1 MTDEMAAQVGGVPE
15 PIVRTLRRLIRR
27 ARLVIFVRGVA
38 ALAAVAVFSLL
49 AVMAVDAGVTLFSV
63 TVRYALTLAA
73 LALTLLAAGALFI
86 RPLARSFTLDG
97 IARAIE
103 SHHPELQERISSAVE
118 LLSSDDAPEL
128 RGSAALIAALVDE
141 ARGDVRTLAPRR
153 EITFRPA
160 RFFLV
165 AAFAATAFLGC
176 LLVGW
181 PRPAVRLLARAV
193 APYLNLANVAA
204 DDLAIEPGDV
214 VVTKG
219 RSLRIDVQV
228 ANAAVRSAELLVA
241 GPDAEEAAEEMTAV
255 FSPDDEVRRFVF
267 TCPPVTESFRYRI
280 HAGDALS
287 RYYAVQVVPFPAV
300 TRVDLRYEYPAY
312 TRLEPAT
319 EENAA
324 GDISAVAGTNVVVT
338 AKTNTVVQSA
348 KFVVNGEEVP
358 GVRPGLSIAQDG
370 ASVCTFSVQLTRELA
385 GRWRAEIADAY
396 GFTNSPRERAIMVLP
411 DAPPTAVILHPEERE
426 LRLKPT
432 DQLPVLYAVGDD
444 FGVAGAEFDAET
456 ERAKLAPVP
465 VPLTEEG
472 RAAGPL
478 AMGTAVLDL
487 ARLPLGGARQ
497 LTVRVRARDGLPPEM
512 GGPQEGVSEPLTIE
526 LDREAPSYAERAEA
540 ASEEEVRQGLESALA
555 ELRAAKEQSTEVL
568 PAVSGS
574 GELAEDAK
582 EQLDRIAGHLDA
594 AEGTVRELARDVRW
608 GTYSV
613 LSPRLAALAEDHIA
627 RAEDLA
633 GQTKLTD
640 DPWQRA
646 DLADEA
652 DLQMDL
658 AMMTAEDLLRD
669 FADLAEAVSRHE
681 DLAQLARRQAQLAEA
696 RQGMDAAAPA
706 EAQAAPGEAQAAPV
720 MTAEQWQQ
728 AQDQA
733 ASEMA
738 EMLAEGVRE
747 DLARDGLPS
756 LAERARQ
763 LQQDQTRLAE
773 NTEGLRAFQE
783 NEEALME
790 LARDQEALAEDAS
803 ADDRAADQRDE
814 MIQAAQQIRS
824 HDLTQAAVDQSAVA
838 GTLSGRS
845 TRLQQE
851 LAAVELT
858 RQAEAAA
865 EQQRELAQKTQEARQ
880 NLPAPQ
886 APAQGPEGAEGN
898 ADQQNGAEQGAQQLA
913 ALAEPQ
919 KALADQ
925 MAALQEQSRRNMWE
939 VRQAFDRFNP
949 ANQMRQASAAV
960 EAGNAQPAE
969 QAAAQAAQR
978 ADRLVQQLQNVQ
990 RRFAEL
996 PDKQQRSERL
1006 AELGARQR
1014 ELERRTRDL
1023 ANRRQQTLAQVDRG
1037 QTEWMQAEQAEVA
1050 REAANLVRRT
1060 EELAPQ
1066 PDRADL
1072 RAARQAGQAARRIRE
1087 GEAAEAAESARAAA
1101 EDLSDL
1107 ARRLH
1112 DAGRD
1117 PLAPDPGGQARLAQD
1132 ADRTAR
1138 RQENLARE
1146 MDAFAAE
1153 DFPGAV
1159 VARQAGLAERTADLG
1174 GQVETVREGVQQ
1186 LMPSEAGYDQGRRAL
1201 EELERAGGAQRR
1213 AEDAVAERRTREALP
1228 AQTESAH
1235 ALGEAADALGRMW
1248 AAYAPSAQRQGLWDM
1263 AAAQAPSQRSLSEAA
1278 RAADEASRTLQ
1289 PEAAGRAAEHMQAAE
1304 QQAAARLAELGLY
1317 QGSMPAYVR
1326 GRAGPTLDPQRLGL
1340 TAADLR
1346 ELSGP
1351 ELGEIQFTLD
1361 DWARLPGQ
1369 LQDEILQAAGQDSPG
1384 EYRELIKRYFRAI
1397 AKRGTRA
1404 KEEGEQ

>member
-1 MTDEMAAQVGGVPE
+1 MAAQVDGVPE

-38 ALAAVAVFSLL
+38 ALAAVAVCSVL

-73 LALTLLAAGALFI
+73 LALTLLAAGALLI

-160 RFFLV
+160 RFFLL

-204 DDLAIEPGDV
+204 DDLTIEPGDV

-219 RSLRIDVQV
+219 RSLRIDVRV

-241 GPDAEEAAEEMTAV
+241 GPDAEEAAEQMTAV
-255 FSPDDEVRRFVF
+255 FNADDEVRRFVF
-267 TCPPVTESFRYRI
+267 TCAPVTESFRYRI

-287 RYYAVQVVPFPAV
+287 RYYSVRVVPFPAV

-319 EENAA
+319 EEDAA
-324 GDISAVAGTNVVVT
+324 GDISAVAGTNVVIT
-338 AKTNTVVQSA
+338 ARTNTVVQTA

-358 GVRPGLSIAQDG
+358 GVRPGLSIGRDG
-370 ASVCTFSVQLTRELA
+370 ASVCTFSVRLTPRLA
-385 GRWRAEIADAY
+385 GRWRAEIADEH
-396 GFTNSPRERAIMVLP
+396 GFTNSPRERAITVLP

-444 FGVAGAEFDAET
+444 FGVAGVEFDAET
-456 ERAKLAPVP
+456 ERGKLAPVP
-465 VPLTEEG
+465 VPSTEEG

-497 LTVRVRARDGLPPEM
+497 LTVRLRAKDGLPPEM
-512 GGPQEGVSEPLTIE
+512 GGPQEGVSEALTIE

-540 ASEEEVRQGLESALA
+540 ATEEEVRQGLEGALA

-568 PAVSGS
+568 PSVSGAGDLS
-574 GELAEDAK
+574 EDAR

-594 AEGTVRELARDVRW
+594 AEGAVRKLARDVRW

-633 GQTKLTD
+633 GQTKLAD
-640 DPWQRA
+640 DPWRRA

-658 AMMTAEDLLRD
+658 AMMTTEDLLRD

-681 DLAQLARRQAQLAEA
+681 DLARLARRQAQLAAA
-696 RQGMDAAAPA
+696 RQGMDAAAPGQ
-706 EAQAAPGEAQAAPV
+706 AQPAPV

-728 AQDQA
+728 AQGQA
-733 ASEMA
+733 AGEMA

-747 DLARDGLPS
+747 DLAREGLPS

-783 NEEALME
+783 NEEALMQ

-803 ADDRAADQRDE
+803 ADDRAADQRE
-814 MIQAAQQIRS
+814 RMIRAAQQIRS
-824 HDLTQAAVDQSAVA
+824 HDLTQAAVNQSAVA

-880 NLPAPQ
+880 NLEAAQ
-886 APAQGPEGAEGN
+886 AAAQAARDPEEKTRQEN
-898 ADQQNGAEQGAQQLA
+898 AAEQAAQQLA
-913 ALAEPQ
+913 ALAGPQ
-919 KALADQ
+919 KALGDQ
-925 MAALQEQSRRNMWE
+925 MASLREQSRKNMWE
-939 VRQAFDRFNP
+939 VRQAFDRFSP
-949 ANQMRQASAAV
+949 VNQMARASAAM
-960 EAGNAQPAE
+960 EAGKAQPAE
-969 QAAAQAAQR
+969 KAAAQAAER
-978 ADRLVQQLQNVQ
+978 ADRLVQQLQNIRQ
-990 RRFAEL
+990 RFAEL

-1006 AELGARQR
+1006 AEIGTRQR

-1023 ANRRQQTLAQVDRG
+1023 ASRRLQTLAQLDRG
-1037 QTEWMQAEQAEVA
+1037 QTEWMQAQQAELA

-1066 PDRADL
+1066 PDRAEL
-1072 RAARQAGQAARRIRE
+1072 RAARQAGRAARRVRE

-1132 ADRTAR
+1132 ADRLAR

-1146 MDAFAAE
+1146 MEAFAAQ

-1174 GQVETVREGVQQ
+1174 GQVERVREGVQQ

-1201 EELERAGGAQRR
+1201 EELERAGAAQRR
-1213 AEDAVAERRTREALP
+1213 AGDAVAERRTREALP

-1235 ALGEAADALGRMW
+1235 ALGEAADALARMW
-1248 AAYAPSAQRQGLWDM
+1248 AAYAPSAQQHGLWDM

-1278 RAADEASRTLQ
+1278 RAAHEASSTLQ
-1289 PEAAGRAAEHMQAAE
+1289 AEAAGRAAQHMQAAE
-1304 QQAAARLAELGLY
+1304 QQAAARLADLGLY
-1317 QGSMPAYVR
+1317 PGSMPDFVR
-1326 GRAGPTLDPQRLGL
+1326 GRAGPTLDPERLGL

-1346 ELSGP
+1346 ELSAP

-1384 EYRELIKRYFRAI
+1384 EYRMLIKRYFRAI

-1404 KEEGEQ
+1404 REQGEQ